1 MVKLSNETKV
11 RHMYRNSTDKR
22 VIHSAEALYNAVL
35 ELMDEK
41 EFDKIGIKEV
51 CEKAGIGRAT
61 FYRNFDY
68 VDDILRFATNQHFE
82 QLHEATCN
90 MAPDIDTSAEIK
102 IFFDFWVARGDLL
115 NALYKAHRWQIF
127 GEMFFAASQIKM
139 QEKLERFGLN
149 EVQYVYFHNS
159 IQLSIST
166 TLHTWLER
174 NRKESSDDLVKL
186 FELPFEMFAKM
197 KS

>member
-1 MVKLSNETKV
+1 
-11 RHMYRNSTDKR
+11 MYRNSTDKR